1 MKSLI
6 LMLALSIGASAAV
19 AGENP
24 ATYNTITGELD
35 IPTVIVDDGVEEID
49 NVTLQNIERLS
60 GGYLFEYIPPTDCLS
75 IAAPPSTCE
84 GGHYLISTPKEY
96 ECAVENFQVYPK
108 NCISPD
114 LYVTAFAFQD
124 PKNKKLYANGFAYAW
139 ANSSTNAARY
149 LQMNQKWGQG
159 SDFSITKMLTGI
171 KSYIGFPITVPDKA
185 KYPAR
190 LRPLPVGVYLLPDG
204 AKAQVPSFETWF
216 KILETDFGVF
226 VPLELQQLMIEPY
239 TTMPEG
245 QDVVGLFCEMTGCKA
260 SAGVSCQSLDDG
272 YPEANWPSTGNQ
284 VDGAPDKSCHPEVQ
298 TALNLTG
305 GAACKVGF
313 QNFTLGSEFSC
324 KLTTKECFTNF
335 NKNYLVPM
343 LAGGMD
349 YSVLVGPLRAALAF
363 CQDANPFNT
372 GFGLGY
378 NTAANPF
385 SSKPWDKQ
393 TVSDR
398 YTGREFI
405 VENYTQGKLK
415 SAVSFVLPFGA
426 DTKAGCEKYKGTFDE
441 NGCHLEATDRR
452 DYDFLTEG
460 YGFYDD

>member
-84 GGHYLISTPKEY
+84 GGPYLISTPKEY

-159 SDFSITKMLTGI
+159 SATSRLLRCSRESSRTSVFRLPSPIRRSTLPALDHCRLESICFLTA
-171 KSYIGFPITVPDKA
+171 P
-185 KYPAR
+185 R
-190 LRPLPVGVYLLPDG
+190 LRCRLLRPG
-204 AKAQVPSFETWF
+204 SKFWRPISAF
-216 KILETDFGVF
+216 
-226 VPLELQQLMIEPY
+226 
-239 TTMPEG
+239 
-245 QDVVGLFCEMTGCKA
+245 LFLWN
-260 SAGVSCQSLDDG
+260 S
-272 YPEANWPSTGNQ
+272 N
-284 VDGAPDKSCHPEVQ
+284 
-298 TALNLTG
+298 
-305 GAACKVGF
+305 
-313 QNFTLGSEFSC
+313 
-324 KLTTKECFTNF
+324 
-335 NKNYLVPM
+335 
-343 LAGGMD
+343 
-349 YSVLVGPLRAALAF
+349 
-363 CQDANPFNT
+363 
-372 GFGLGY
+372 
-378 NTAANPF
+378 
-385 SSKPWDKQ
+385 SS
-393 TVSDR
+393 
-398 YTGREFI
+398 
-405 VENYTQGKLK
+405 
-415 SAVSFVLPFGA
+415 
-426 DTKAGCEKYKGTFDE
+426 
-441 NGCHLEATDRR
+441 
-452 DYDFLTEG
+452 
-460 YGFYDD
+460 